1 MTKNSHEIGMQIS
14 YENKQITNIR
24 NTKFLGL
31 MIESSLSWK
40 NHIYEL
46 ISELNKECH
55 AFRSVKLLMSSEVL
69 RMIYF
74 AYVHSIISYG
84 MVFWRNYSHSKI
96 IFKIQKRI
104 ISVIMNSSSGGLL
117 S

>member
-1 MTKNSHEIGMQIS
+1 MKNGMQIS
-14 YENKQITNIR
+14 YENKQITNLHS
-24 NTKFLGL
+24 TKFLGL

-40 NHIYEL
+40 NRIDVL
-46 ISELNKECH
+46 ISKLNKECY
-55 AFRSVKLLMSSEVL
+55 AVMSVKLLMSSEVL

-84 MVFWRNYSHSKI
+84 MVFWWNYSHSKI

-104 ISVIMNSSSGGLL
+104 ISITMNSSSSSRLL